1 MSLLVRVKYFLVRS
15 VFVFAA
21 CLFLTA
27 FTSRSDKKTFVNA
40 DTIVNVMQENS
51 GLTVSVKTSKNINV
65 HFYMF
70 TVEGRLVKELNI
82 YGSKKISISPLE
94 KGIYIYDFFSNDERL
109 KNGKI
114 ELR

>member
-1 MSLLVRVKYFLVRS
+1 
-15 VFVFAA
+15 
-21 CLFLTA
+21 
-27 FTSRSDKKTFVNA
+27 
-40 DTIVNVMQENS
+40 MQENS

-82 YGSKKISISPLE
+82 YGSKKISITPLE